1 MEKILV
7 TINTLTPNK
16 KTMDFALYLARLTK
30 SRITGV
36 VLENT
41 IAHKIIQRDL
51 HGFPVGFADNQVAKN
66 KITAGARIEE
76 TISGFKKYCSD
87 NGVLL
92 EIHRDHGVPIEDVIV
107 ESRFSDMLIVDA
119 ASTFSQGKKAF
130 PGLSVEDILENAQC
144 PVIVAPEE
152 FEELNEIIFCYNGAF
167 DSIFAIK
174 MFTYLFPQMM
184 HKKLIILQVN
194 ADTERKN
201 SEDRLFMDWIKS
213 HYDNFQYELING
225 PARHTLADF
234 LFRRKNIF
242 IVMGAYGR
250 DALSAFFKKTMA
262 ESLVKT
268 ITQPVFISHL

>member
-7 TINTLTPNK
+7 TINPLNPNK
-16 KTMDFALYLARLTK
+16 KTLDFALYLARLTK

-36 VLENT
+36 LLENT
-41 IAHKIIQRDL
+41 MARKLIQRDL
-51 HGFPVGFADNQVAKN
+51 HGFPIAFTDSQVAKD
-66 KITAGARIEE
+66 KIAAGARIEE
-76 TISGFKKYCSD
+76 TISNFKNSCSD
-87 NGVLL
+87 NGVLF

-119 ASTFSQGKKAF
+119 APTFNQGQKSISG
-130 PGLSVEDILENAQC
+130 PLIEDILENAQC

-152 FEELNEIIFCYNGAF
+152 FVELKEIVFCYNGAF
-167 DSIFAIK
+167 DSIFAIR
-174 MFTYLFPQMM
+174 MFTYLFPQMT
-184 HKKLIILQVN
+184 HKKLTILQINEN
-194 ADTERKN
+194 AKRKN
-201 SEDRLFMDWIKS
+201 PEDRLFMDWIKS

-225 PARHTLADF
+225 PAKHTLSDF

-250 DALSAFFKKTMA
+250 DALTAFFRRTMA
-262 ESLVKT
+262 ESLIKT